1 MNPYLVIGIIALY
14 FAVIIAVSYFSARKS
29 KDSDFYN
36 GGGKS
41 PWWVVAFGMI
51 GTTLS
56 GVTFISV
63 PGWVAS
69 PAHMTYFEVILGNFL
84 GYIFIMYI
92 LLPLYYRLH
101 LTSIYGFIEQRFG
114 FKAYKTSAVLFLLSK
129 IIGAG
134 FRLFI
139 VSLVLQIT
147 VFEPLNL
154 PFYLNAIISVFLIWA
169 YTFKGGIKSIVWTDM
184 IQTFFL
190 IFAVVFTI
198 FAIKD
203 ELGLSFGEMSSAIG
217 HSENFQMFDFS
228 NFWSNEN
235 NFFKQFISGAFI
247 TIVMTGLDQDMMQK
261 NLSLRNIKEAK
272 KNFLSFSLSFIPVN
286 FIFMCLGVLFVI
298 YMQTKGIAI
307 PNKTDEIYPMLA
319 THYLSFGVGICFILG
334 IIASAFS
341 SANSAMIAMTTSF
354 MVDIYGLK
362 GKSEEHLKKTRFIVH
377 LCNAVI
383 LTLVIILFE
392 AFNNES
398 VVKAIFKFA
407 GYTYGPLL
415 GLYMLGIFTKIK
427 VKDKA
432 IPYVCAFSI
441 IASVLIDKFSET
453 ILFGYKFGFEIL
465 LLNGLITIVGLLI
478 FHKKNDK
485 ISPITNSF
493 SIEK

>member
-1 MNPYLVIGIIALY
+1 MNFSVTPYFVIGIIAIY
-14 FAVIIAVSYFSARKS
+14 FAVIIGVSWLSARRS

-84 GYIFIMYI
+84 GYIFIMYV
-92 LLPLYYRLH
+92 LLPLYYRLK

-114 FKAYKTSAVLFLLSK
+114 FSAYKTSAVLFLLSK

-134 FRLFI
+134 FRLF
-139 VSLVLQIT
+139 VVALVLQIT
-147 VFEPLNL
+147 IFAPLGL

-198 FAIKD
+198 FAIKN
-203 ELGLSFGEMSSAIG
+203 ELGMSFGEMTTAIG
-217 HSENFQMFDFS
+217 NSDHFQMFDFS

-261 NLSLRNIKEAK
+261 NLTLRNIKEAK
-272 KNFLSFSLSFIPVN
+272 KNFFSFSLAFVPVN
-286 FIFMCLGVLFVI
+286 FIFLCLGVLFVI
-298 YMQTKGIAI
+298 FMQTKGIAM
-307 PNKTDEIYPMLA
+307 PAKTDEIYPLLA
-319 THYLSFGVGICFILG
+319 TKHLSFGVGICFVLG

-362 GKSEEHLKKTRFIVH
+362 NKSEKKLKKTRFVVH
-377 LCNAVI
+377 LCNAIV
-383 LTLVIILFE
+383 LALVIILFE
-392 AFNNES
+392 AFNDES

-415 GLYMLGIFTKIK
+415 GLYLLGIFTKIE
-427 VKDKA
+427 VKDKVIPFIA
-432 IPYVCAFSI
+432 IFSI
-441 IASVLIDKFSET
+441 VASVLIDKFSET
-453 ILFGYKFGFEIL
+453 LLFGYKFGFEIL
-465 LLNGLITIVGLLI
+465 LLNGLITIIGLLI
-478 FHKKNDK
+478 FSKKK
-485 ISPITNSF
+485 VK
-493 SIEK
+493 IEKTV